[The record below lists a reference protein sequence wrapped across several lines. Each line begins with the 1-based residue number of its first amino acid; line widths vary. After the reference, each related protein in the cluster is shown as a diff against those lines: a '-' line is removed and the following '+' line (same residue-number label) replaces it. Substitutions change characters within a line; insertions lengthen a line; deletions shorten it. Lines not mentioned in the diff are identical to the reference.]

1 MTSASGRQILRR
13 WRLPLAL
20 AAALTTFQ
28 AAGWAPALQYRRQAV
43 LRGEVWR
50 LLTGNLVHL
59 GWVHLSRDVL
69 GLFLIWG
76 LYRDALD
83 ERAWV
88 GVLLV
93 SALAVGTGLL
103 AFSPQIAWY
112 VGISG
117 VLFGFFCAGALSEL
131 PRRPVYSGALL
142 LGMIAVIGWTLKTG
156 ALPDETRGLGGKV
169 VPQAHLYGA
178 IGGAIF
184 LLIHAAWRR
193 ASRGGRARRRR
204 AASST

>member
-1 MTSASGRQILRR
+1 MGKTTSALGRQSLRH
-13 WRLPLAL
+13 WRLPLGL
-20 AAALTTFQ
+20 AAALATFQ
-28 AAGWAPALQYRRQAV
+28 AAGWTSALEYRRTAV
-43 LRGEVWR
+43 LRGELWR
-50 LLTGNLVHL
+50 LLTGSFVHL
-59 GWVHLSRDVL
+59 GWAHLARDAL

-76 LYRDALD
+76 LYREALD

-93 SALAVGTGLL
+93 SALAVGLGLL

-142 LGMIAVIGWTLKTG
+142 LGMTAVIGWTLKAG
-156 ALPDETRGLGGKV
+156 ALPGETRGLGGKV

-184 LLIHAAWRR
+184 VLIRTMRR
-193 ASRGGRARRRR
+193 ASP
-204 AASST
+204 